1 MSQYRKLNNYWGMT
15 SHIEYFENPS
25 ITIGIPCI
33 PKHVKHLPELM
44 ESIKKQTISPTEV
57 ILGISETDKQEADKL
72 LKQYSSILLPSKLI
86 VTSTVERAL
95 AGKNRNRISDHCTAD
110 LISFIDADDLMHPQR
125 NEILLDV
132 YKRYR
137 PRSIVHQYTRTFK
150 DMDKKINTAKVVD
163 GMMLHKFNKNN
174 KIKKRAPL
182 DGVEGG
188 ITHGHITI
196 ETKLFKKIRQP
207 EDMRIGE
214 DSIFVRRILD
224 SYPMDP
230 KAMYFIKENLT
241 LYRQNLSSIY

>member
-1 MSQYRKLNNYWGMT
+1 MSQYRKLNNYWGAM

-25 ITIGIPCI
+25 IAIGIPCI

-86 VTSTVERAL
+86 VTSTAERAL

-150 DMDKKINTAKVVD
+150 DMEKKINNATVVD
-163 GMMLHKFNKNN
+163 GMMLHKLNKNKN
-174 KIKKRAPL
+174 TPHLVGADL
-182 DGVEGG
+182 H
-188 ITHGHITI
+188 HGHITV

-214 DSIFVRRILD
+214 DSIFVRRILE
-224 SYPMDP
+224 SYPRDP
-230 KAMYFIKENLT
+230 KVMYFIKENLT